1 MGNCVYLYEIH
12 TACYF
17 LIEQWLMSLK
27 SKQLLI
33 CSLYTCTCRKIYEV
47 FGTISFSIS
56 MCIWYRGNIKV
67 KPMNKPS
74 ITDVCFSFVCVGS
87 MKCSLKSKNQSEYPF
102 IIISKIDINIHLWN
116 EYIVNCNIGSFRL
129 LSPP

>member
-1 MGNCVYLYEIH
+1 MLFSHRTMINVFEKQ
-12 TACYF
+12 TAF
-17 LIEQWLMSLK
+17 NM
-27 SKQLLI
+27 
-33 CSLYTCTCRKIYEV
+33 
-47 FGTISFSIS
+47 FSIYMHVRVERFTRYLVQFRS
-56 MCIWYRGNIKV
+56 LSRCAFDRGNIKV

-116 EYIVNCNIGSFRL
+116 EYIVNCNIGS
-129 LSPP
+129 S